1 MILLYARTCWPL
13 PYPMSVAHR
22 KCKLNFNRSVLLI
35 YVWTR
40 WPHAV
45 SHVHCVPQVN
55 ILFIPFK
62 IIWIF
67 IQKLWYFYTYG
78 HVGHMPYPMSVT
90 HRKCKFNFNSLA
102 LLIYAWTCWP
112 HAVSHVH
119 RAPQVN
125 ILFRPIGTYV
135 RFSNIFVV

>member
-1 MILLYARTCWPL
+1 MIFLCARACWPHAVSHVRCASQVNILYKPTMYLNYFDLYINIVILLYARTCWPL

-22 KCKLNFNRSVLLI
+22 KCKLNFNRLVLLI

-67 IQKLWYFYTYG
+67 I
-78 HVGHMPYPMSVT
+78 
-90 HRKCKFNFNSLA
+90 
-102 LLIYAWTCWP
+102 
-112 HAVSHVH
+112 
-119 RAPQVN
+119 
-125 ILFRPIGTYV
+125 
-135 RFSNIFVV
+135 